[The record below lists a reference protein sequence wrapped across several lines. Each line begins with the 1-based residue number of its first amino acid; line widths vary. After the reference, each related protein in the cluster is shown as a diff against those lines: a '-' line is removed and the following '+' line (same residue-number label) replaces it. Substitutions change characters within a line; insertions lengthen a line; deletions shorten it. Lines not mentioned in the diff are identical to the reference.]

1 MITAKYHQSKNQIA
15 EEESLIRKAQEDS
28 AAFEPL
34 YTAYYKRILEF
45 SYKRLN
51 TVDDARDVTQQVFLN
66 ALTNLK
72 NYECRGLPFSS
83 WLFRIALNE
92 MNSHFRKTKKF
103 RAVNLDTVSLGHLV
117 SEMWP
122 VREELPVDQL
132 AQSLTK
138 ISSLDYLLIEMRF
151 FEQRAFKEIA
161 EILEITENNAKV
173 KTYRALDRLKVAFNT
188 TNH

>member
-1 MITAKYHQSKNQIA
+1 
-15 EEESLIRKAQEDS
+15 
-28 AAFEPL
+28 
-34 YTAYYKRILEF
+34 
-45 SYKRLN
+45 
-51 TVDDARDVTQQVFLN
+51 
-66 ALTNLK
+66 
-72 NYECRGLPFSS
+72 
-83 WLFRIALNE
+83 
-92 MNSHFRKTKKF
+92 
-103 RAVNLDTVSLGHLV
+103 
-117 SEMWP
+117 MWP

>member
-122 VREELPVDQL
+122 VR
-132 AQSLTK
+132 
-138 ISSLDYLLIEMRF
+138 DYLLIEMRF